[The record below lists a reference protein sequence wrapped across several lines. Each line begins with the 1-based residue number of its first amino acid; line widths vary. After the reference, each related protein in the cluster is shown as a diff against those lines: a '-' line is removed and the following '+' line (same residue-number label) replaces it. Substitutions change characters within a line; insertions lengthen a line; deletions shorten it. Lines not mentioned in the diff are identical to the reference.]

1 MTLYDLQYRE
11 LIFDLLCG
19 EYNFLDYPVKESE
32 LVKNEFYDGG
42 ECDTLYNEMTEAY
55 DRLSLRLGIENQ
67 EDRDVEKIIGCL
79 TSIGRHLAL
88 KMFEYGVILAQ
99 RDAGDS

>member
-1 MTLYDLQYRE
+1 MTCFAVS
-11 LIFDLLCG
+11 ITFGTILLKKVSWSKIS
-19 EYNFLDYPVKESE
+19 FTM
-32 LVKNEFYDGG
+32 G